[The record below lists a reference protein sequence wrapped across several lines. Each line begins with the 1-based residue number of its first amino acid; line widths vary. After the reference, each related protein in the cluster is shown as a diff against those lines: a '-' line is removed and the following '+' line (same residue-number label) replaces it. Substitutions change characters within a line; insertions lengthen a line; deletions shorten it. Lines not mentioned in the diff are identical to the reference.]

1 MQLAA
6 KELAGQRRRDRLSY
20 CKSLILVAD
29 LRDGGGVK
37 RAVLRD
43 VLFGGRET
51 AIM

>member
-1 MQLAA
+1 MQPAA
-6 KELAGQRRRDRLSY
+6 KGLAGQRRRTSLTY

-37 RAVLRD
+37 RAVLRN